1 MIVPV
6 PRDPNGDGEYYI
18 DSKIKGYNLINGAPH
33 PDAVA
38 LLAAC
43 DRFKTIDPTVTS
55 FDRRQL
61 QEKKG
66 WTEEMLEMWDT
77 MYEIANSHNTLIIF
91 GEGLG
96 ERVSPIVDTI
106 INYTRNGNST
116 FTQRKEQNTEKLE
129 YYLDELN
136 KMVEEAD

>member
-18 DSKIKGYNLINGAPH
+18 DSKIKGYNLINGAPN
-33 PDAVA
+33 PEAVA

-61 QEKKG
+61 KDKKG
-66 WTEEMLEMWDT
+66 WTEEMLDMWDT

-96 ERVSPIVDTI
+96 DRVAPIVDAI
-106 INYTRNGNST
+106 INYTRNSDSI
-116 FTQRKEQNTEKLE
+116 FTQRKEQNSEKLE

-136 KMVEEAD
+136 KLVEEAD